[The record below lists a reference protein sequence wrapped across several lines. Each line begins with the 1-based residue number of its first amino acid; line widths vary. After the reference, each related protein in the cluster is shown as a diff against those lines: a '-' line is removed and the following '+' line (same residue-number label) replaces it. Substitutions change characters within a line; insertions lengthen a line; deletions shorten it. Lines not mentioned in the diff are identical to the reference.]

1 MDNTQTNQ
9 RAQQFLTPTVRPTL
23 APKARVQIDKVS
35 GESVLLYP
43 EGVVMLN
50 ETGAAIVRLCDGQHT
65 FTEIVAELAQHY
77 QIGPD
82 LLQDDVGEYIKR
94 LYRHSLMELRG
105 LDAASTSPAS

>member
-1 MDNTQTNQ
+1 MDNKQTNQ

-77 QIGPD
+77 QMGPD
-82 LLQDDVGEYIKR
+82 LLQDDVGEYIIR
-94 LYRHSLMELRG
+94 LYRHSLMELHG